1 MSTSATQTHTSSGP
15 TPTGANYHAAGLLG
29 APFSATEI
37 TSVPANYVR
46 GAEISRGV
54 VSP

>member
-1 MSTSATQTHTSSGP
+1 MTSILTQMHTISGP
-15 TPTGANYHAAGLLG
+15 TPTDANYHAAGLLV
-29 APFSATEI
+29 APFRAAEK
-37 TSVPANYVR
+37 TSVPANYAR

>member
-1 MSTSATQTHTSSGP
+1 MTSSVTQKHTISGP
-15 TPTGANYHAAGLLG
+15 TPPGANYHAAGLLV
-29 APFSATEI
+29 APFRAAEK